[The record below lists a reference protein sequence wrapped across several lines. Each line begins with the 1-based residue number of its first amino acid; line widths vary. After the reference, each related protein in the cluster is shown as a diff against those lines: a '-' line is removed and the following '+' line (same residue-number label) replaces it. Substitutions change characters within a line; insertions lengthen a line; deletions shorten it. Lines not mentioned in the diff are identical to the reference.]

1 VNSETHLKTWNAYQR
16 AWGPVHE
23 AEREELLRSSVGDNI
38 LYTDPSSQT
47 HGLQELMVRIA
58 QSQQKFT
65 GAYFR
70 NDSFLEHHDQ
80 GLFLWTMYDK
90 DGRAFVKGVAS
101 AALAPMADLFRQ
113 RASSKHRRIRLER
126 TACLALDGC
135 RQAEHAGQQRP
146 SGRLRRSGDCRE
158 AHYEIAEHCRMGVSI
173 AWQAATS

>member
-1 VNSETHLKTWNAYQR
+1 MSNRQRGASEAEKPREQRDHLKTWNAYQR

-23 AEREELLRSSVGDNI
+23 TEREELLRSSVSDNI

-90 DGRAFVKGVAS
+90 DGRPFVKG
-101 AALAPMADLFRQ
+101 
-113 RASSKHRRIRLER
+113 SSFGRFG
-126 TACLALDGC
+126 TD
-135 RQAEHAGQQRP
+135 
-146 SGRLRRSGDCRE
+146 GRLVQATGFFE
-158 AHYEIAEHCRMGVSI
+158 APSNK
-173 AWQAATS
+173 T